1 VDDGAPRRVDDPSN
15 ADFVDS
21 IGRGECPTE
30 LDPGPGGAPVTVN
43 LMRRDAEYEAPAKPK
58 YVAFQGAGQT
68 LAGGG
73 GGGGGAGGGDEGEG
87 DDGGAAAIK
96 QTAAKAAASAS
107 DGGGEWSG
115 VDEAS
120 PTTSLQ
126 LRMADGSRLVA
137 RFNSSHTLGD
147 VRRFVRASRPD
158 LAAAP
163 YAFASG
169 GFPPKPVTDEDAS
182 LEALGLLNA
191 VLVQRRA

>member
-1 VDDGAPRRVDDPSN
+1 MFTVDEGPPRRVDDPAN

-21 IGRGECPTE
+21 IGRGECPSE

-43 LMRRDAEYEAPAKPK
+43 LLRRDAEYSEPPKPK
-58 YVAFQGAGQT
+58 YVAFAGSGQT

-73 GGGGGAGGGDEGEG
+73 GGAGGEGASSSATAVQ
-87 DDGGAAAIK
+87 GAAA
-96 QTAAKAAASAS
+96 AAAAASG
-107 DGGGEWSG
+107 DGGGEWAG
-115 VDEAS
+115 VDESA

-137 RFNSSHTLGD
+137 RFNTTHTVAD

-158 LAAAP
+158 LAHQP

-169 GFPPKPVTDEDAS
+169 GFPPQPVTEEGKS